1 MVKKEDESK
10 MDQKENE
17 PRMDQKEFDSKM
29 DQTARR
35 LTDTVTDG
43 VKRIEEA
50 FEKGKENVREDIKGS
65 EGMQNLKG
73 SPRMGLLLLGLG
85 FAWFLNTVGVANH
98 WAFPIILMAAGLYFV
113 LRNR

>member
-1 MVKKEDESK
+1 MEKED
-10 MDQKENE
+10 DA
-17 PRMDQKEFDSKM
+17 RMNQKEFESKM

-35 LTDTVTDG
+35 LTDTVTEG
-43 VKRIEEA
+43 VKKIEEA
-50 FEKGKENVREDIKGS
+50 FEKGKGNVREDIKGS
-65 EGMQNLKG
+65 EGMKNLKG

-98 WAFPIILMAAGLYFV
+98 WAFPITLMIAGLYFI